1 VIISP
6 FAKKGFIDHT
16 LYETLSILA
25 FIETRWEL
33 PPLNERDRRANAL
46 SHAFEF

>member
-6 FAKKGFIDHT
+6 LAKKGSIDHT
-16 LYETLSILA
+16 PYETLSILK
-25 FIETRWEL
+25 FIATRWGL
-33 PPLNERDRRANAL
+33 SPLDERDRRANDP

>member
-16 LYETLSILA
+16 PYETLSILR
-25 FIETRWEL
+25 FIETRWGL
-33 PPLNERDRRANAL
+33 PPLYERDRHANIL

>member
-6 FAKKGFIDHT
+6 FAKKGFVDHT
-16 LYETLSILA
+16 PYETLSILT
-25 FIETRWEL
+25 FIETHWGL
-33 PPLNERDRRANAL
+33 PPLNERDRGADAL